1 MLLLTTAYLAPVS
14 YYSEMYK
21 NSDIMFEKCENY
33 IKQSYR
39 NRCCI
44 ATANGAMNL
53 TIPIE
58 NGNKDK
64 TLISDIKI
72 SYSTAWQQQHWRA
85 IEAAY
90 RSSAFFEYYKDD
102 FIRFY
107 EKQWTFLWDFN
118 FEIQEKV
125 LKLLDIEKNISF
137 TKTYEHQTT
146 ENILDF
152 RDSIHPKKPK
162 NLDAKQYY
170 QVFDSKFGFIA
181 DLSIIDLLFNMGN
194 ESVLYI

>member
-1 MLLLTTAYLAPVS
+1 
-14 YYSEMYK
+14 
-21 NSDIMFEKCENY
+21 MFEKCENY

-58 NGNKDK
+58 GGNKDK
-64 TLISDIKI
+64 ILIQDIKI

-102 FIRFY
+102 FIHFY

-137 TKTYEHQTT
+137 TKTYEQQTT

-152 RDSIHPKKPK
+152 RDNIHPKKTK
-162 NLDAKQYY
+162 NLDTKQYY

-194 ESVLYI
+194 ESVLYL